1 MNKFATAKIPFAET
15 NGNSALAGYVAP
27 SGIPKGLAATPITR
41 SAAAAAAG
49 SAQPSTSRKATSH
62 YREGDSIELPSIPS
76 EEDSPEEVTT
86 RRFAEPYWAHT
97 PELQPALER
106 QQLIDPEQVFGPIAP
121 LDMAEIFR
129 GNKDRMQKFRNR
141 TSSANWNGQDRLTQE
156 EIQRD
161 LELRQR
167 LIANGEWTYGLV

>member
-1 MNKFATAKIPFAET
+1 
-15 NGNSALAGYVAP
+15 
-27 SGIPKGLAATPITR
+27 
-41 SAAAAAAG
+41 
-49 SAQPSTSRKATSH
+49 
-62 YREGDSIELPSIPS
+62 
-76 EEDSPEEVTT
+76 
-86 RRFAEPYWAHT
+86 
-97 PELQPALER
+97 
-106 QQLIDPEQVFGPIAP
+106 
-121 LDMAEIFR
+121 MAEIFR